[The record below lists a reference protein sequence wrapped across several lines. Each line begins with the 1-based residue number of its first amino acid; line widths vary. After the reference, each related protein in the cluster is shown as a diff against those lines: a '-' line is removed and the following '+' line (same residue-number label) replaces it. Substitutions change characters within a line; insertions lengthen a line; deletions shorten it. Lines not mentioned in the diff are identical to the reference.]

1 MALNLVAKVK
11 NVEKFC
17 FYSYWKRLWRWTTSE
32 SLARDELATLL
43 DNKEVKDG
51 LREGLASYK
60 LSKTNTFSQLQSK
73 HTDQAKLLN
82 VVNILQN
89 YVVSI

>member
-1 MALNLVAKVK
+1 M
-11 NVEKFC
+11 
-17 FYSYWKRLWRWTTSE
+17 WRWTTSE
-32 SLARDELATLL
+32 SLTRDELATVL
-43 DNKEVKDG
+43 DNKEMKDG

-60 LSKTNTFSQLQSK
+60 LSKTNNFSQLQSK

-89 YVVSI
+89 YIVSTNITVLL